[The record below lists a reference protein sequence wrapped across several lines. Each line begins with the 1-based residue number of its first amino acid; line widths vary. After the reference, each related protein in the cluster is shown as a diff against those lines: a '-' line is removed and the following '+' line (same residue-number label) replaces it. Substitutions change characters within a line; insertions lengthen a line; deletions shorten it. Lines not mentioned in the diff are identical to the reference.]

1 MQSDWITLA
10 ITAAGQVGGVALLIW
25 KLGRSG
31 GELTAE
37 VRRIATAMDKHADAL
52 ASVVTDNA
60 VQDAR
65 LDEHGRRLDNH
76 DKEIDHLWRK

>member
-1 MQSDWITLA
+1 MKNEWIA
-10 ITAAGQVGGVALLIW
+10 WAASQVVGIVVIVW

-31 GELTAE
+31 GQLTAQ
-37 VRRIATAMDKHADAL
+37 VSRIATAMDKHADAL